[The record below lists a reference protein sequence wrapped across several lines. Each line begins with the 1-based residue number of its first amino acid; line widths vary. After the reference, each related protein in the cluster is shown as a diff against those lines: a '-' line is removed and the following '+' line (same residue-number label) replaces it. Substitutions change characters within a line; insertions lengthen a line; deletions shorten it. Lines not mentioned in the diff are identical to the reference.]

1 MVKLVFG
8 VKYSIISFTN
18 SESTLINQVSLD
30 VKSIKT
36 LQDMYLNLEPQVIMG
51 LEIEERIQGCSLLY
65 NKRLHKYYKNYIS
78 WLHTEQEK
86 GKAFYLKVNTRY
98 WNYLATC
105 KYYPYQNNFQHHLS
119 TIIYR

>member
-36 LQDMYLNLEPQVIMG
+36 LQDVYLNLEPQVIMG

-78 WLHTEQEK
+78 IDYILNK
-86 GKAFYLKVNTRY
+86 KRVKLF
-98 WNYLATC
+98 
-105 KYYPYQNNFQHHLS
+105 
-119 TIIYR
+119 I